1 MNGLSDIYRNERT
14 DFKVVKP
21 VTMYLQ
27 GFTLDEKR
35 ICVWGFPL
43 LLEEDSLIIKTDNFV
58 LFLNPKY
65 HIVDMRICDDV

>member
-1 MNGLSDIYRNERT
+1 MNELYDIYRKERT

-21 VTMYLQ
+21 VTMFLQ

-43 LLEEDSLIIKTDNFV
+43 LLEEDSLIIKMDNFV